1 MLSRIVFRISA
12 TADVRLF
19 ERTPEHGIGAAL
31 VLREDKVGARLNEL
45 VQNDVAVVVG
55 VYRRE
60 GGRGEQRVQPEDLE
74 ELPVFALVDQVV
86 VVGVDAVEEERERS
100 RQHVHHRRVVHE
112 LCHRLH
118 EPLLLDCC
126 GRAVAQ
132 LAQVLVPH
140 LQMIHDH
147 QRQSRQE

>member
-1 MLSRIVFRISA
+1 MCNSGYVFNKLIISFRHILFDGNGGDDGTRGMRIVFRISA

-55 VYRRE
+55 VYRLE

-74 ELPVFALVDQVV
+74 ELPVFALVYQVIF
-86 VVGVDAVEEERERS
+86 VGVDAVEEERERS
-100 RQHVHHRRVVHE
+100 QI
-112 LCHRLH
+112 
-118 EPLLLDCC
+118 
-126 GRAVAQ
+126 
-132 LAQVLVPH
+132 
-140 LQMIHDH
+140 IHDH
-147 QRQSRQE
+147 QRRLRQECV